1 MYYFNYLQNNTNN
14 SQIYFNIT
22 TLEGQNL
29 TVKLNSQGFAIVSLG
44 SHDEPVIEIED
55 SAATEETEQNYFET
69 PYSLL
74 DSISPA
80 YRYETCLK
88 KIDTLQK

>member
-1 MYYFNYLQNNTNN
+1 MYLNYLQNNTNN

-44 SHDEPVIEIED
+44 SHDDVIEIED
-55 SAATEETEQNYFET
+55 SAATEETEQSYFET

-80 YRYETCLK
+80 YR
-88 KIDTLQK
+88 

>member
-1 MYYFNYLQNNTNN
+1 MQNNTNN

-44 SHDEPVIEIED
+44 SHDVIEIED
-55 SAATEETEQNYFET
+55 SAAEEEKEQNQHQPNYFET

-80 YRYETCLK
+80 YR
-88 KIDTLQK
+88 

>member
-1 MYYFNYLQNNTNN
+1 MQNNTNN
-14 SQIYFNIT
+14 SQIYFDIT
-22 TLEGQNL
+22 TLEGQDL

-44 SHDEPVIEIED
+44 SHDDVIEIED
-55 SAATEETEQNYFET
+55 SAAEEKEQNQQPNYFET

-80 YRYETCLK
+80 YR
-88 KIDTLQK
+88 